1 MLIVDIDCNLSRDK
15 IKTNKKHEHMNK
27 KELLATLESFAM
39 RPGKILGQNF
49 LIDNNLLE
57 FIVRTAGP
65 EKGEIILEA
74 GPGFGALTR
83 PLLESGAEVYAIEFD
98 RRLCEYLRDN
108 ITEPNFHLIEGDA
121 CRVDIASIIP
131 KGKKFRA
138 IANLPYSISS
148 IFVARLLELPEPPEQ
163 MVFMLQKEMAERL
176 AAAPN
181 TKDYGSLSVR
191 AQQLYNVKILRKVPP
206 QVFHP
211 RPQVDSAIAGFTLR
225 EREDMPD
232 FDRRMRLS
240 GIVKV
245 AFAQRRKK
253 ILKPLAA
260 VYGQE
265 NVEQALKKLNISGN
279 ARSGE
284 ISVEQYED
292 LAGML

>member
-1 MLIVDIDCNLSRDK
+1 
-15 IKTNKKHEHMNK
+15 MNK
-27 KELLATLESFAM
+27 KELLATLESFGM

-57 FIVRTAGP
+57 FIVRTATP
-65 EKGEIILEA
+65 QKGEVILEA

-98 RRLCEYLRDN
+98 RRICEYLRDN
-108 ITEPNFHLIEGDA
+108 IKAPNFHLIEGDA

-163 MVFMLQKEMAERL
+163 MVFMLQKEMAQRL

-191 AQQLYNVKILRKVPP
+191 AQQVYDVKILRKVPP

-211 RPQVDSAIAGFTLR
+211 RPRVDSAIAGFNLR
-225 EREDMPD
+225 EREDIPN
-232 FDRRMRLS
+232 FDMRMRLN
-240 GIVKV
+240 GIAKV

-253 ILKPLAA
+253 IIKPLAA
-260 VYGQE
+260 VYGLE
-265 NVEQALKKLNISGN
+265 NVEQALEKLNISTL
-279 ARSGE
+279 ARPGE
-284 ISVEQYED
+284 LSVKQYEE
-292 LAGML
+292 LTKLL

>member
-1 MLIVDIDCNLSRDK
+1 
-15 IKTNKKHEHMNK
+15 MNK
-27 KELLATLESFAM
+27 KELLATLESFGM

-57 FIVRTAGP
+57 FIVRTAAP
-65 EKGEIILEA
+65 VKGEVILEA

-83 PLLESGAEVYAIEFD
+83 PLLASGAEVYAIEFD

-108 ITEPNFHLIEGDA
+108 IKEPNFHLIEGDA

-131 KGKKFRA
+131 KGKPFRA

-148 IFVARLLELPEPPEQ
+148 IFVARLLDLPEPPEQ

-191 AQQLYNVKILRKVPP
+191 AQQLYDVKLLRKVPP

-225 EREDMPD
+225 EREKVPD
-232 FDRRMRLS
+232 FEQRTRLN

-245 AFAQRRKK
+245 VFAQRRKK
-253 ILKPLAA
+253 IFKPLAA
-260 VYGQE
+260 SYGQE
-265 NVEQALKKLNISGN
+265 NVARALDKLNISRD

-284 ISVEQYED
+284 LDVKQYED
-292 LAGML
+292 LAKIL

>member
-1 MLIVDIDCNLSRDK
+1 
-15 IKTNKKHEHMNK
+15 MNK
-27 KELLATLESFAM
+27 KELLATLESFGM

-57 FIVRTAGP
+57 FIVRTAAP
-65 EKGEIILEA
+65 AKGEIILEA

-98 RRLCEYLRDN
+98 RRVCEYLRDN
-108 ITEPNFHLIEGDA
+108 IKEANFHLVEGDA

-131 KGKKFRA
+131 KGKSFRA

-176 AAAPN
+176 AAVPD

-191 AQQLYNVKILRKVPP
+191 AQQLYDVKILRKVPP

-211 RPQVDSAIAGFTLR
+211 RPRVDSAIAGFTLR
-225 EREDMPD
+225 DSENIPS
-232 FDRRMRLS
+232 FDLRMRLN
-240 GIVKV
+240 GIAKV

-253 ILKPLAA
+253 IFKPLAA
-260 VYGQE
+260 VYGLG
-265 NVEQALKKLNISGN
+265 NVEQALEKLNISSL

-284 ISVEQYED
+284 LSVKQYED
-292 LAGML
+292 LAKLL

>member
-1 MLIVDIDCNLSRDK
+1 
-15 IKTNKKHEHMNK
+15 MNK
-27 KELLATLESFAM
+27 KELLATLESFGM

-57 FIVRTAGP
+57 FIVRTAMP
-65 EKGEIILEA
+65 EKGEVILEA

-108 ITEPNFHLIEGDA
+108 IKEPNFHLIEGDA

-148 IFVARLLELPEPPEQ
+148 IFTARLLELPEPPKQ

-191 AQQLYNVKILRKVPP
+191 AQQIYDVKILRKVPP

-211 RPQVDSAIAGFTLR
+211 RPKVDSAIAGFTLR
-225 EREDMPD
+225 EREDMPG
-232 FDRRMRLS
+232 FDLRMRLS
-240 GIVKV
+240 GI
-245 AFAQRRKK
+245 ARITFAQRRKK
-253 ILKPLAA
+253 ILKPLSTA
-260 VYGQE
+260 YGQE
-265 NVEQALKKLNISGN
+265 KVEKALEKLNISIH
-279 ARSGE
+279 ARPGE
-284 ISVEQYED
+284 LNVEQYEE
-292 LAGML
+292 LAKLL

>member
-1 MLIVDIDCNLSRDK
+1 
-15 IKTNKKHEHMNK
+15 MNK
-27 KELLATLESFAM
+27 KELLATLESFGM

-49 LIDNNLLE
+49 LIDNNLLK
-57 FIVRTAGP
+57 FIVRSAVP
-65 EKGEIILEA
+65 AKGEIILEA

-83 PLLESGAEVYAIEFD
+83 PLLDSGAEVYAIEFD
-98 RRLCEYLRDN
+98 RRVCEYLRDN
-108 ITEPNFHLIEGDA
+108 IKAPNFHLVEGDA

-131 KGKKFRA
+131 KGRSFRA

-176 AAAPN
+176 AAVPN

-191 AQQLYNVKILRKVPP
+191 AQHLYDVRILRKVPP

-211 RPQVDSAIAGFTLR
+211 RPRVDSALAGFTLK
-225 EREDMPD
+225 DSKDIPD
-232 FDRRMRLS
+232 FDLRMRLN
-240 GIVKV
+240 GICRV

-253 ILKPLAA
+253 ILKPLATS
-260 VYGQE
+260 YGLE
-265 NVEQALKKLNISGN
+265 NVERALDKLNISPH

-284 ISVEQYED
+284 LSVEQYED
-292 LAGML
+292 LAKLL

>member
-1 MLIVDIDCNLSRDK
+1 
-15 IKTNKKHEHMNK
+15 MNK
-27 KELLATLESFAM
+27 KELLATLESFGM

-57 FIVRTAGP
+57 FIVRTALP
-65 EKGEIILEA
+65 KKDEVILEA

-83 PLLESGAEVYAIEFD
+83 PLLKSGAEVYAIEFD
-98 RRLCEYLRDN
+98 RRVCEYLRNN
-108 ITEPNFHLIEGDA
+108 IKEANFHLIEGDA

-131 KGKKFRA
+131 EGKKFRA

-176 AAAPN
+176 AAPPN

-191 AQQLYNVKILRKVPP
+191 AQQLYDVKILRKVPP

-211 RPQVDSAIAGFTLR
+211 RPRVDSAIAEFTLR
-225 EREDMPD
+225 KAGDIPD
-232 FDRRMRLS
+232 FELRMRLN
-240 GIVKV
+240 GIAKV

-253 ILKPLAA
+253 IIKPLAK
-260 VYGQE
+260 VYGLE
-265 NVEQALKKLNISGN
+265 NVEQALEKLNISKLV
-279 ARSGE
+279 RSGE
-284 ISVEQYED
+284 LSVTQYEE
-292 LAGML
+292 LAKFL

>member
-1 MLIVDIDCNLSRDK
+1 
-15 IKTNKKHEHMNK
+15 MNK
-27 KELLATLESFAM
+27 KELLDTLEQFGM

-57 FIVRTAGP
+57 FIVRSSAP
-65 EKGEIILEA
+65 MPGEVILEA

-108 ITEPNFHLIEGDA
+108 IKEANFHLIEGDA

-131 KGKKFRA
+131 EGKKFRA

-163 MVFMLQKEMAERL
+163 MIFMLQKEMAERL
-176 AAAPN
+176 AADLN

-191 AQQLYNVKILRKVPP
+191 SQHLYDVKILRKVPP

-211 RPQVDSAIAGFTLR
+211 QPKVDSAIVGLILKDFEAI
-225 EREDMPD
+225 PD
-232 FDRRMRLS
+232 FELRTRLA
-240 GIVKV
+240 GIAKA

-253 ILKPLAA
+253 ILKPLSNA
-260 VYGQE
+260 YGKE
-265 NVEQALKKLNISGN
+265 KVEHALDELGISKD
-279 ARSGE
+279 ARPAE
-284 ISVEQYED
+284 LSVKQYED
-292 LAGML
+292 LAKLL

>member
-1 MLIVDIDCNLSRDK
+1 
-15 IKTNKKHEHMNK
+15 MNK
-27 KELLATLESFAM
+27 KELLATLEAFGM

-49 LIDNNLLE
+49 LIDNNLLD
-57 FIVRTAGP
+57 FIVRTAMP
-65 EKGEIILEA
+65 EKGEVILEA

-108 ITEPNFHLIEGDA
+108 IKEANFHLIEGDA

-148 IFVARLLELPEPPEQ
+148 IFTARLLELPEPPKQ

-191 AQQLYNVKILRKVPP
+191 AQQIYDVKILRKVPP

-211 RPQVDSAIAGFTLR
+211 RPRVDSAIAGFTLR

-232 FDRRMRLS
+232 FDLRMRLS
-240 GIVKV
+240 GISKV
-245 AFAQRRKK
+245 TFAQRRKK
-253 ILKPLAA
+253 ILKPLATA
-260 VYGQE
+260 YGQE
-265 NVEQALKKLNISGN
+265 KVEKALEKLNISIH
-279 ARSGE
+279 ARPGE
-284 ISVEQYED
+284 LNVEQYEE
-292 LAGML
+292 LAKLL